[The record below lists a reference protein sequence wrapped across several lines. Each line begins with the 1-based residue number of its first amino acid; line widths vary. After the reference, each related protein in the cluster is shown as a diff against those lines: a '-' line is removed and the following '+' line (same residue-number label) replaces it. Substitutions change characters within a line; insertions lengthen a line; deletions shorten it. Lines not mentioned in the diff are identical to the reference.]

1 MPLGAILSTPIG
13 EEKTMTETMFLSL
26 VLFVFCGFGAVV
38 AWVDYSTKDVRPPI
52 AGPGPAE

>member
-1 MPLGAILSTPIG
+1 
-13 EEKTMTETMFLSL
+13 MTETMFLSL